1 MSEKINDY
9 PDYFALVMYEDK
21 QHVRLDICGAILSDI
36 SISNSV
42 SGSNMM
48 KILDMCCGS
57 KMFWYEKY
65 EPHTTYMD
73 IRKDTYT
80 TMDRGKER
88 KIEIAPDIQADFTD
102 MPFADNTFDL
112 IIFDPPHLIHAGK
125 NSWLAKKYGVLDP
138 ITGIAEVVEGF
149 KEGIRVLKPTGTL
162 LFKWNQDQIPFGE
175 ILRNLKNE
183 GFTPIL
189 GDKRSKTKWTV
200 FIKPVEIK

>member
-1 MSEKINDY
+1 
-9 PDYFALVMYEDK
+9 
-21 QHVRLDICGAILSDI
+21 
-36 SISNSV
+36 
-42 SGSNMM
+42 M

-112 IIFDPPHLIHAGK
+112 FLSYIHVISNILYHISPIFL
-125 NSWLAKKYGVLDP
+125 Y
-138 ITGIAEVVEGF
+138 
-149 KEGIRVLKPTGTL
+149 L
-162 LFKWNQDQIPFGE
+162 LP
-175 ILRNLKNE
+175 
-183 GFTPIL
+183 
-189 GDKRSKTKWTV
+189 
-200 FIKPVEIK
+200 